1 MIKIRN
7 IKGGFYFTKEK
18 KEKILSYFTR
28 SSFSNFY
35 FYFYFSKWANKIPIA
50 FCQKSKK
57 GKKKEK
63 EMKKKWFM

>member
-35 FYFYFSKWANKIPIA
+35 FYFSKWANKIPIA

-57 GKKKEK
+57 GGKKK
-63 EMKKKWFM
+63 EMKKKWFR